1 MASENQVTKE
11 AEIAEKDLEIVENYV
26 IDADEDL
33 RTTPIND
40 NVSLV
45 QSSESTPTPV
55 SPTSPSEF
63 VFTVPSTVSL
73 SSLRKGKSKPN
84 ILKGK
89 RLGLNLNLP
98 SFVIERDPLE
108 ETSMKIKIAKRYADL
123 AEQSYHI
130 DKLERLRTTMSA
142 RIEQLVEKNL
152 VTTTDV
158 ISLFLN
164 ENIPLSLRLPT
175 GIPKKYLSNL
185 LFAESSSSFVDT
197 ISQSINLQDLM
208 RREILQHRNL
218 PVCSCGYIYVH
229 PTITY
234 ARHPENRLSVI
245 GKLSDKQ
252 SAVEPKE
259 DIIKKLE
266 ALRFLL
272 DIYSEYHSK
281 E

>member
-11 AEIAEKDLEIVENYV
+11 AKIAEKDLDIVENYV

-40 NVSLV
+40 NETLV

-63 VFTVPSTVSL
+63 VFTAPSTVTL

-89 RLGLNLNLP
+89 RLGLNLP

-108 ETSMKIKIAKRYADL
+108 ETSVKIKIAKRYADL

-130 DKLERLRTTMSA
+130 DRLERLRTTMSA

-158 ISLFLN
+158 ISIFLN
-164 ENIPLSLRLPT
+164 ENLPLSLRLPSAL
-175 GIPKKYLSNL
+175 PKKYISNL
-185 LFAESSSSFVDT
+185 LLAETSSVFVDT
-197 ISQSINLQDLM
+197 ISQSINLQDMM

-234 ARHPENRLSVI
+234 ARHPENRLSVL

-252 SAVEPKE
+252 FTVEPKE
-259 DIIKKLE
+259 DIVKKLE

>member
-1 MASENQVTKE
+1 MASEKE
-11 AEIAEKDLEIVENYV
+11 TTNEANIAEKDLEIVENYV

-40 NVSLV
+40 NETIV
-45 QSSESTPTPV
+45 QSTESTPTPV
-55 SPTSPSEF
+55 SPTTQTEF
-63 VFTVPSTVSL
+63 VFTAPSTVTL

-84 ILKGK
+84 IIKGK
-89 RLGLNLNLP
+89 RLGVHLP

-158 ISLFLN
+158 ISIFLN
-164 ENIPLSLRLPT
+164 ENLPLSLRLPSSL
-175 GIPKKYLSNL
+175 PKKYISNL
-185 LFAESSSSFVDT
+185 LFAETSSAFVDT
-197 ISQSINLQDLM
+197 ISQSINLQDMM
-208 RREILQHRNL
+208 RREILQHKNL

-234 ARHPENRLSVI
+234 ARHPENRLSVL

-259 DIIKKLE
+259 DIVKKLE

>member
-1 MASENQVTKE
+1 MASENQITKE
-11 AEIAEKDLEIVENYV
+11 TEIAEKDLDIVENYV

-40 NVSLV
+40 KETLV
-45 QSSESTPTPV
+45 QSSESTPTPF
-55 SPTSPSEF
+55 SPTTPSEF

-89 RLGLNLNLP
+89 RLGFNLP
-98 SFVIERDPLE
+98 NFVIERDPLE

-158 ISLFLN
+158 ITIFLN
-164 ENIPLSLRLPT
+164 ENLPLSLRLPSAL
-175 GIPKKYLSNL
+175 PKKYISTM
-185 LFAESSSSFVDT
+185 LFAETSSVFVDT
-197 ISQSINLQDLM
+197 ISQSLNLQDMM
-208 RREILQHRNL
+208 RREILQHKNL

-234 ARHPENRLSVI
+234 ARHPENRLSVL